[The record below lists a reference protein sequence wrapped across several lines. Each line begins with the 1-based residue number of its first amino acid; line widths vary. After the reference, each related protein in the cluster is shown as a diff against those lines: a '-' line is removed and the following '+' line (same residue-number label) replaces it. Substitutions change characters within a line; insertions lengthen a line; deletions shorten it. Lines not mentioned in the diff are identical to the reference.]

1 MGGLDMYVYKMKE
14 FKPSNTVDFHE
25 EIDFIVEN
33 DGTIHKPEE
42 FFHWRNHP
50 NLHGLMEKIYRE
62 KGGKENRFNCTPV
75 QLTQEDLDRIGALVI
90 DDELPITEGFNFG
103 LSSDKMKEKDI
114 EFLEKASQA
123 LKEGFTIWYDSWW

>member
-1 MGGLDMYVYKMKE
+1 MGGLDMYAYRMRE
-14 FKPSNTVDFHE
+14 FKPSNPVDFQG
-25 EIDFIVEN
+25 EIDFLVEN

-42 FFHWRNHP
+42 FFNWRKHP

-62 KGGKENRFNCTPV
+62 KGGKENHFNCTPV

-103 LSSDKMKEKDI
+103 KSSDKMKEKDI